1 MSWRSLAG
9 VVVKVALSGAA
20 LAAFVAII
28 QYAQAVLFPAASR
41 SPVSM
46 PSPVTSGRPVGNDA
60 RRLWPVFP
68 GARPSGLHEMTFSGA
83 RLVSETWDLT
93 GSTEALLE
101 YMLDQMTARGWA
113 VVPEESVDWRTTALE
128 QNPGADAERREI
140 AALVDDTM
148 IPMLSLA
155 RGAWRF
161 SISVGPGDRPWN
173 RRAKL
178 LCVETASI
186 RDLGHDLA
194 EMAESARAREE
205 ENVVHAEERIGS
217 EIFHS
222 QMIKSP
228 VEAGAFL
235 ESKVRELEQDDW
247 RASVVTTPEPGVQRQ
262 LFALLQRGDET
273 TYLIVSPGERGR
285 GSSAVLTKVTKA
297 N

>member
-9 VVVKVALSGAA
+9 VVVKVALTGVA
-20 LAAFVAII
+20 LVAFVAIV
-28 QYAQAVLFPAASR
+28 QYSQIGLFPAASR
-41 SPVSM
+41 APSSM
-46 PSPVTSGRPVGNDA
+46 PSVGSDRSTGSDA

-93 GSTEALLE
+93 GSTEAVLE
-101 YMLDQMTARGWA
+101 YMLDQMTARGWDA
-113 VVPEESVDWRTTALE
+113 VPEESVDWRTTAME
-128 QNPGADAERREI
+128 QNPNADAERQEM

-161 SISVGPGDRPWN
+161 SISVGPGERPWT

-186 RDLGHDLA
+186 RDLGQDLV
-194 EMAESARAREE
+194 EMAESAREREE
-205 ENVVHAEERIGS
+205 ENVVHAEERIGD

-222 QMIKSP
+222 QMIESP

-235 ESKVRELEQDDW
+235 EAKVRELEQDDW
-247 RASVVTTPEPGVQRQ
+247 RASVVTTPEPGEQKQ

-273 TYLIVSPGERGR
+273 TYLVVSPDERKR
-285 GSSAVLTKVTKA
+285 GSSAILTKVTKA